1 MDLAKH
7 IEENKSQA
15 VDTLKELIRIRSD
28 AGDPVTTPS
37 GEVYPFGQGVQDAFA
52 YMLKKAEEYGFETAN
67 ADNYGGHIDFGS
79 GDKTVGII
87 GHLDV
92 VPAGDGWDFDAYSG
106 AESDGYIYGRGTTD
120 DKGPLLACFFAMKA
134 LKDAGYEPQ
143 RRIRLIMGLDEETNW
158 IGVQHY
164 KEKLGN
170 PDYGFTPDGDFPIL
184 NGEKG
189 MIGFDIAKKLS
200 PSPKEGLILSKL
212 SGGTAANMVPEHARA
227 VVRSNDP
234 EAYDHIKDLV
244 EEYRNETGYKV
255 KTKGV
260 GKSLEITAEGVAA
273 HGAAPQDGLNAIS
286 ILFAFLGKLTFVN
299 DDLNVFIDF
308 YNKCVGFNV
317 YGKNMNLD
325 FHDEKSGK
333 LSFNNGLVN
342 YDGESISVN
351 INIRYPIS
359 ANADKIYGAVMPF
372 IDKYDLGVVKQGDM
386 KPIYFDTN
394 SNVIRT
400 LVGVYRDKTGD
411 MESQPIVVGGGT
423 YAKAFDNVVA
433 YGGLFPGD
441 PDIMHQKNEKL
452 EIKRYYQMIEI
463 YADAI
468 YKMSQPDFEL

>member
-1 MDLAKH
+1 M
-7 IEENKSQA
+7 
-15 VDTLKELIRIRSD
+15 LI
-28 AGDPVTTPS
+28 
-37 GEVYPFGQGVQDAFA
+37 
-52 YMLKKAEEYGFETAN
+52 
-67 ADNYGGHIDFGS
+67 
-79 GDKTVGII
+79 
-87 GHLDV
+87 
-92 VPAGDGWDFDAYSG
+92 
-106 AESDGYIYGRGTTD
+106 
-120 DKGPLLACFFAMKA
+120 
-134 LKDAGYEPQ
+134 
-143 RRIRLIMGLDEETNW
+143 
-158 IGVQHY
+158 
-164 KEKLGN
+164 
-170 PDYGFTPDGDFPIL
+170 
-184 NGEKG
+184 
-189 MIGFDIAKKLS
+189 
-200 PSPKEGLILSKL
+200 
-212 SGGTAANMVPEHARA
+212 
-227 VVRSNDP
+227 
-234 EAYDHIKDLV
+234 
-244 EEYRNETGYKV
+244 
-255 KTKGV
+255 
-260 GKSLEITAEGVAA
+260 
-273 HGAAPQDGLNAIS
+273 
-286 ILFAFLGKLTFVN
+286 TFVN

-325 FHDEKSGK
+325 FHDEESGK